1 MKLLF
6 HVLKCS
12 KKLNIDNETNQNEKI
27 GDKLIEETEEVI
39 CQLGNLRLNN
49 DYTSLVETIK
59 ETFDVIQVCIL
70 ILWRCNK
77 LAKRKYD
84 KYNLLQEIN
93 LEILPKNI
101 IYQDTDLHNS
111 ITFVCNIQNG
121 EMNLNT
127 KLTMWAVQ
135 K

>member
-12 KKLNIDNETNQNEKI
+12 KKLNIDNETLSNEKI

-93 LEILPKNI
+93 LEHKDKL
-101 IYQDTDLHNS
+101 IYRGWEPVTGIEVD
-111 ITFVCNIQNG
+111 VK
-121 EMNLNT
+121 E
-127 KLTMWAVQ
+127 
-135 K
+135 